1 MIRPYREQQTPIIML
16 TIDKLHTS
24 YNGIEVLHGISL
36 EVGNK
41 EKVALLGANGAG
53 KTTTL
58 ASIVGIAREKTGT
71 IIFNRMDITGM
82 ETHDAIKKGIV
93 LIPEGRHIFTKLTV
107 EENIRIGGFVTS
119 RHRDSI
125 TDSMERIYGLFPLL
139 KDRRRQMAGTL
150 SGGEQQMLAI
160 ARGLIG
166 KPKLMLLD
174 EPSLGLSPIMVTKIF
189 KIIDEINNMGV
200 SILIVEQNAN
210 IALDFTDTAYVIEL
224 GSINLSGPSKS
235 LKEDDRIKSAYLGM

>member
-1 MIRPYREQQTPIIML
+1 ML
-16 TIDKLHTS
+16 TIENLHTS

-36 EVGNK
+36 AVSNK
-41 EKVALLGANGAG
+41 EKAALLGANGAG

-58 ASIVGIAREKTGT
+58 ASIVGIAREKTGK
-71 IIFNRMDITGM
+71 IIFNRLDITGM

-119 RHRDSI
+119 RQPDSI

-224 GSINLSGPSKS
+224 GTINLSGPSKS